1 MSAFRSRPTSP
12 GSATRLGGAILALG
26 LVAPAGFLLASPAS
40 AAPRVALTALEFACG
55 VQLSVSGLPA
65 GPHAIDVTISA
76 LSSLRPLDVV
86 DAGQLTLTGGAP
98 SAVEVLATPL
108 EAAAADQEYV
118 AVVTVDEVAQQPVQL
133 ALPGCATGP
142 ETQEPAEATVGSPA
156 ESPGPSP
163 TTHPGA
169 GAAPQPAT
177 ESAEASAAGSA
188 EPSATASAEP
198 SATATADPSTTAT
211 AASGGAA
218 SPATAASPSLS
229 PSMGPALKADDE
241 PVVNRTLSPGV
252 AAAPAPLAAAGPATV
267 ATRPYPRRGGSGASG
282 MVALTFAGVASAP
295 LTDMSAAALTTV
307 APPPLLAPAGAI
319 APEAAAAH
327 VAPQV
332 ALPAGAT
339 GPVLAGLVPTSRLAG
354 LLPLLPLADLLP
366 ATASVPDGTVPEGAP
381 APRALAAA
389 PASLAGERSD
399 LVELMPPA
407 VLTLG
412 VLVSFAVVRLR
423 GVEH

>member
-1 MSAFRSRPTSP
+1 MSASRSRPASP
-12 GSATRLGGAILALG
+12 GSATRLGGAFLALG

-142 ETQEPAEATVGSPA
+142 VTQEPAEATVGSPA
-156 ESPGPSP
+156 QTPGPSP
-163 TTHPGA
+163 TTHAGA

-188 EPSATASAEP
+188 EPSVTASAEP
-198 SATATADPSTTAT
+198 SATATAEPSAT

-229 PSMGPALKADDE
+229 PSMGPALKDDDDT
-241 PVVNRTLSPGV
+241 VVNRTLSAGV
-252 AAAPAPLAAAGPATV
+252 APAPAPLAAAGPATV
-267 ATRPYPRRGGSGASG
+267 ATRPYPRRGGTGASG

-327 VAPQV
+327 EAPQV

-339 GPVLAGLVPTSRLAG
+339 GPVLAGLMPTSRLAG
-354 LLPLLPLADLLP
+354 LLPLADLLP
-366 ATASVPDGTVPEGAP
+366 ATASVPDGTAPDGAP

-423 GVEH
+423 RVEH